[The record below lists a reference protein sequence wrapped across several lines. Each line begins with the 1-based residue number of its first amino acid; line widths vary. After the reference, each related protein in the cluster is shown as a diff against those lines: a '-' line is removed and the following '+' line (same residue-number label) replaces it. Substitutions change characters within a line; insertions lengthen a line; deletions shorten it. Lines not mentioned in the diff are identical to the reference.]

1 MPLAIFV
8 LISSAALADEG
19 EAFPDGEQ
27 ESKVS
32 EPELVKDRA
41 FLWGLAGFLL
51 TSIPGAIGL
60 GFGAQGVTDIL
71 QDATPLNY
79 AAGGAAIGAGVS
91 LVAALIRTGNPAVYS
106 SLGFKYLKSAF
117 YGDLIGFGVIT
128 LAAIAM
134 YPEILQYALAVVA
147 LLILEG
153 IFGPQESWGCSSWGF
168 ISLGTLH
175 NRDAVFLHISIP
187 LPKS

>member
-1 MPLAIFV
+1 M
-8 LISSAALADEG
+8 D
-19 EAFPDGEQ
+19 
-27 ESKVS
+27 S

-51 TSIPGAIGL
+51 TAVPGAIGL

-91 LVAALIRTGNPAVYS
+91 LVAALIRTRESYS

-153 IFGPQESWGCSSWGF
+153 IFGPQESWGCSSWGCSSWGC

-175 NRDAVFLHISIP
+175 NGDAVFLHISIP
-187 LPKS
+187 LRKS